1 MGSEDSKELLDAA
14 AFYRSLVIIL
24 EIEIVA
30 GERKYQNNMRN
41 LKPSMMWH
49 SNQRVWLFGC
59 ALPI

>member
-30 GERKYQNNMRN
+30 GERNYQNNMRN
-41 LKPSMMWH
+41 LKPAMM
-49 SNQRVWLFGC
+49 
-59 ALPI
+59 